1 MILAFIHRYITKR
14 DQLRDKWL
22 SAPPKSY
29 FDIVRSVIELV
40 TVTDGGIYAPDPDRI
55 TQIDDGDVQGTELYI
70 IGEKGYQPQLY
81 YSVKIAYGSCAVTDT
96 FISIEENDSLDNE
109 HKVEAYLS
117 LALHIVQ
124 AIRRIKGKPVDL
136 EI

>member
-1 MILAFIHRYITKR
+1 MIAEFIHRYVGR
-14 DQLRDKWL
+14 REHLRDKWL

-29 FDIVRSVIELV
+29 FDIVRSVIELI
-40 TVTDGGIYAPDPDRI
+40 TVTEGGMYAPDPDRI

-70 IGEKGYQPQLY
+70 IGEKGYQPQVY

-96 FISIEENDSLDNE
+96 FISIEENDSWDNAR
-109 HKVEAYLS
+109 KVEAYLS
-117 LALHIVQ
+117 LALHVVQ
-124 AIRRIKGKPVDL
+124 AIRKVKGKPVDL